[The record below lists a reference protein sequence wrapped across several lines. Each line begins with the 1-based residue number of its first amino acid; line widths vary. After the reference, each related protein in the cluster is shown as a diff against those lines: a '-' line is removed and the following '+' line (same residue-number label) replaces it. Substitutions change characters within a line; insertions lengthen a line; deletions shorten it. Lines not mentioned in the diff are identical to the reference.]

1 MTLLEFEAIYHILHS
16 GVGRGESLTKGCLL
30 LVTSDIRE
38 TFIMDAAF
46 LAKSASLQ
54 VLPLRCLVFVPSS
67 IFVFVY
73 EYDDIGGIRVW
84 SR

>member
-1 MTLLEFEAIYHILHS
+1 M
-16 GVGRGESLTKGCLL
+16 

-46 LAKSASLQ
+46 LAKSASHQ
-54 VLPLRCLVFVPSS
+54 VLPLRRFFFVPSS
-67 IFVFVY
+67 IFVFMY
-73 EYDDIGGIRVW
+73 EFDDIGGIRVW